1 MKQYVHPLHS
11 PLPPSLNHMVLYIAY
26 CYTQGLAAST
36 TRTHISALSFTFQ
49 LGGFEDITQ
58 HFLIKKQLQGFTKLN
73 PSSDS
78 RLPITPSIL
87 TKLIAVLPHISN
99 SAFITSMLRAMFLLA
114 FYACLRVGEM
124 TNTGS
129 MKQHFILVKHL
140 KIVSEDKQDENL
152 QLTIPHSKH
161 SHKSVTLQIPKN
173 QNLRLCPYVACKE
186 FLSLRYHKSPEE
198 PLFSFMDGAPVSR
211 KFFTEHLQRA
221 ISACGLP
228 MQRYQAHSFRI
239 GAATSAAES
248 GASDIQI
255 QSMGRWKS
263 AAFKK
268 YIRIPILNLQL

>member
-26 CYTQGLAAST
+26 CYTQRLAAST

-87 TKLIAVLPHISN
+87 TKLFAVLPHISN
-99 SAFITSMLRAMFLLA
+99 SAFFKSILQAMFLLA
-114 FYACLRVGEM
+114 FYAFLRVGEM

-152 QLTIPHSKH
+152 QLRIPQSKH
-161 SHKSVTLQIPKN
+161 SHKSV
-173 QNLRLCPYVACKE
+173 PYK
-186 FLSLRYHKSPEE
+186 Y
-198 PLFSFMDGAPVSR
+198 
-211 KFFTEHLQRA
+211 QR
-221 ISACGLP
+221 IKIYCSAL
-228 MQRYQAHSFRI
+228 M
-239 GAATSAAES
+239 
-248 GASDIQI
+248 
-255 QSMGRWKS
+255 
-263 AAFKK
+263 
-268 YIRIPILNLQL
+268 